1 MQQLSPPDS
10 IVRSLIGNRIYQRG
24 RHKLSQYVIMRK
36 HDGSVLLYHTMTC
49 ELLLLSLDEWKA
61 YKMNRELYNRCFLT
75 EEEADEF
82 AFAKKIKRLRQ
93 MVYKKYTKDH
103 LHTPITRFWIL
114 TTTGCNARCFY
125 CHEKGIPNMVMTEE
139 TADRVIEY
147 ILAQKKDQL
156 RFMWYGGEPT
166 MRSNI
171 IHKIAQAVSDHGI
184 TFTSGMISNGYLFD
198 EELAKEAKELWN
210 LTDIQITLDGMEKT
224 YNKVKDYIYR
234 DSASPFVRVIK
245 NIRHLLEN
253 EVLVRVRLNVDI
265 YNMDEI
271 DILINYL
278 SDEFNGYDNFSIY
291 IAPLME
297 DCLGTDYIREEKD
310 RAAVFSFYKQ
320 TSSRLMS
327 RGMLT
332 KSDLP
337 TVMKSEMRCI
347 ALSNVRVMY
356 PNGQFAF
363 CHDYFKGV
371 LSGGLGD
378 REPADEE
385 RLEYGKCLPDEQKCK
400 SCTRYP
406 QCVRLVKCFNN
417 RCTKE
422 NVDEW
427 IWNTGNEMVWKYENK
442 KTAP

>member
-93 MVYKKYTKDH
+93 MIYKKYTKDH

-337 TVMKSEMRCI
+337 SVYVYSHPQAGKHGIYTNTHFPVLVIGKLIRDKNNYVKKIPEYQAFPYLAQQSFTMDTPQLTGKILKLIRKIVQTVEFYEIHCNLD
-347 ALSNVRVMY
+347 A
-356 PNGQFAF
+356 
-363 CHDYFKGV
+363 D
-371 LSGGLGD
+371 SG
-378 REPADEE
+378 
-385 RLEYGKCLPDEQKCK
+385 LEIYNQLMNA
-400 SCTRYP
+400 T
-406 QCVRLVKCFNN
+406 
-417 RCTKE
+417 
-422 NVDEW
+422 
-427 IWNTGNEMVWKYENK
+427 NK
-442 KTAP
+442 KAN